1 MVDVVMWTVEASFWR
16 THSPGRLLGLRV
28 AGHPELS
35 LHSSN
40 EPGVLSQRL
49 LPRDAMHPRY
59 MLWPS
64 VCVCVCV
71 CLCLSVTSRNSTK
84 TAKCR
89 IIQTTPHDSTGTL
102 VVCCQRSPRNS
113 TGVTLYGGAKCR
125 WGGSKSATFDK

>member
-59 MLWPS
+59 MLWPC

-71 CLCLSVTSRNSTK
+71 CLCLSVTSRSSTK
-84 TAKCR
+84 TAKRR
-89 IIQTTPHDSTGTL
+89 ITQTKPHDSSWTL
-102 VVCCQRSPRNS
+102 RFLTPKISAKFDRGHPLRD
-113 TGVTLYGGAKCR
+113 AKCR
-125 WGGSKSATFDK
+125 WGGLNSAIFDK